1 MNTLFLSFFV
11 AIGGAIGLVTLSKTF
26 DLENFTTRVF
36 PLIPIMYAL
45 VYETLERRKRGKVKS
60 IPPSQAKDE
69 MKAAA
74 ATMFQNITVE
84 RIIIIMGVSLLI
96 KTGIEIISTAV
107 YLSAGRLSFAEV
119 YGQFGLETIGR
130 FLRGDHPW
138 LAGSESVLLLALI
151 SLVTG
156 LGTGLWIGT
165 TTKAQPV
172 LEGVIAGA
180 AVTVLSTMTNMLVLY
195 RTIERLAVT
204 SAESF
209 GYVFHAG
216 FAVVITLQVLL
227 YGLWS
232 GMACR
237 AKQKRDALREEKKS
251 AKKARK

>member
-11 AIGGAIGLVTLSKTF
+11 AIGGAVGLVTLSKTF

-45 VYETLERRKRGKVKS
+45 VYETLERRKRGKVKP
-60 IPPSQAKDE
+60 ITPGQAKEE

-74 ATMFQNITVE
+74 AAMFQNITVE
-84 RIIIIMGVSLLI
+84 RIIIIVGVSLLI
-96 KTGIEIISTAV
+96 KTGLEIISTAV
-107 YLSAGRLSFAEV
+107 YLSASRQSFAEV
-119 YGQFGLETIGR
+119 YGQFGLETVGR

-138 LAGSESVLLLALI
+138 LAGNESIYLLALI

-165 TTKAQPV
+165 TTRAQPV

-195 RTIERLAVT
+195 RTIERLAVK

-237 AKQKRDALREEKKS
+237 AKNERDARREEKKYG
-251 AKKARK
+251 KKSKK

>member
-1 MNTLFLSFFV
+1 MNTLFISFFI
-11 AIGGAIGLVTLSKTF
+11 AIGSAIGLVTLSRTF
-26 DLENFTTRVF
+26 DLETYTTRIF
-36 PLIPIMYAL
+36 PLIPILYAIT
-45 VYETLERRKRGKVKS
+45 YEALEKRKRGKVKS
-60 IPPSQAKDE
+60 IPPTQAKEE
-69 MKAAA
+69 MKAGAA
-74 ATMFQNITVE
+74 ALFQNITVE
-84 RIIIIMGVSLLI
+84 RIIIIVGVSLLI
-96 KTGIEIISTAV
+96 KTGLEIVSTAV
-107 YLSAGRLSFAEV
+107 YLSAGRISFEEA
-119 YGQFGLETIGR
+119 YGPFGLETIGR

-138 LAGSESVLLLALI
+138 LSGNQSILLLSLI
-151 SLVTG
+151 ALVTG

-165 TTKAQPV
+165 TTRAQPV

-195 RTIERLAVT
+195 RTIESLARE

-237 AKQKRDALREEKKS
+237 AKNERAARREEKKGRR
-251 AKKARK
+251 KK

>member
-1 MNTLFLSFFV
+1 MGTLFVSFLV
-11 AIGGAIGLVTLSKTF
+11 AISGSVGLVVLSKTL
-26 DLENFTTRVF
+26 DLETYTTRIF
-36 PLIPIMYAL
+36 PLIPILYAL
-45 VYETLERRKRGKVKS
+45 VYQALEKSQTGKTRT
-60 IPPSQAKDE
+60 IPPDRAKEE
-69 MKAAA
+69 MKAGAA
-74 ATMFQNITVE
+74 AFFQNITVD
-84 RIIIIMGVSLLI
+84 RIIIIVGVSLLI
-96 KTGIEIISTAV
+96 KTGLEIIATSV
-107 YLSAGRLSFAEV
+107 YLSAGRMSFSEV
-119 YGQFGLETIGR
+119 YGQFGIETIGR

-138 LAGSESVLLLALI
+138 LAGNQSILLLSLI
-151 SLVTG
+151 ALVTG

-195 RTIERLAVT
+195 RTIEDLARE

-232 GMACR
+232 GIACR
-237 AKQKRDALREEKKS
+237 AKNERDARRDEKKY
-251 AKKARK
+251 AKKLKK